1 MKKEFYLTIVF
12 AAILMAACKEVP
24 KEVRIS
30 AEQIEIEGKTANVI
44 HADTS
49 SILLVRDSLPNK
61 DNGHYTVRTT
71 LTLLLD
77 SIFYT
82 DQMEDSL
89 TLKFFS
95 TEGQELVTLIPT
107 DSLMADTLISYL
119 QSRIGNSIAIN
130 FEGKTSG
137 KSICKLQEGGK
148 TILAG
153 FSFIYADPKITK
165 QVNEYQKLVQN
176 ISVIVE
182 EGRRNPERMKSM
194 QGFIMLMALQ
204 EGFNRVE
211 AMNSKLLRLKDRMS
225 LVQYAKFKEAHDLMK
240 TYDKELK

>member
-1 MKKEFYLTIVF
+1 MKKEFYLTIAV
-12 AAILMAACKEVP
+12 AAILMVACKDVP
-24 KEVRIS
+24 KEVRIC
-30 AEQIEIEGKTANVI
+30 ADQIEIDGKTAHVI
-44 HADTS
+44 HADTA
-49 SILLVRDSLPNK
+49 SILLVRDSLPDK
-61 DNGHYTVRTT
+61 DNGLYTVRTA

-89 TLKFFS
+89 TLNLFS
-95 TEGQELVTLIPT
+95 IEGQELGKLIPI
-107 DSLMADTLISYL
+107 DSLMADTLITYL

-130 FEGKTSG
+130 FKGEISEE
-137 KSICKLQEGGK
+137 SILKLQEGGK
-148 TILAG
+148 TTLAG

-165 QVNEYQKLVQN
+165 QVNEYHELVQN
-176 ISVIVE
+176 ISIMIE

-211 AMNSKLLRLKDRMS
+211 AMNSKLLRSKDRMS

>member
-1 MKKEFYLTIVF
+1 MKKGLYLTIAL
-12 AAILMAACKEVP
+12 AAILMAACKDVP
-24 KEVRIS
+24 KEVRIC
-30 AEQIEIEGKTANVI
+30 AEQIKIDGKTANVI
-44 HADTS
+44 HADTA

-61 DNGHYTVRTT
+61 DNGLYTVRTA

-89 TLKFFS
+89 TLKLFS

-107 DSLMADTLISYL
+107 DSLMADTLITYL
-119 QSRIGNSIAIN
+119 QSRIGNSIVIN

-137 KSICKLQEGGK
+137 ELISNLQEGGK
-148 TILAG
+148 TTLEG

-165 QVNEYQKLVQN
+165 LVNEYQELVQS
-176 ISVIVE
+176 ISAIVE
-182 EGRRNPERMKSM
+182 EGRQNPERMKSM
-194 QGFIMLMALQ
+194 EGFVLLMALQ
-204 EGFNRVE
+204 EGFNKVE
-211 AMNSKLLRLKDRMS
+211 ALNSKLLRMKDRMS
-225 LVQYAKFKEAHDLMK
+225 HIQYSKFIEAHDLMK

>member
-1 MKKEFYLTIVF
+1 MKKELYLTIAF

-30 AEQIEIEGKTANVI
+30 AEQIEIEGKTAHVI
-44 HADTS
+44 HADTA

-61 DNGHYTVRTT
+61 DNELYTVRTA

-89 TLKFFS
+89 TLKLFS
-95 TEGQELVTLIPT
+95 TEGQELVALIPT
-107 DSLMADTLISYL
+107 DSLMADTLITYL
-119 QSRIGNSIAIN
+119 QSRIGNRIAIN
-130 FEGKTSG
+130 FEGKMSRE
-137 KSICKLQEGGK
+137 SIFKLQKGGK
-148 TILAG
+148 TTLAG

-165 QVNEYQKLVQN
+165 QVNKYHELVQN
-176 ISVIVE
+176 ISIMVE

-225 LVQYAKFKEAHDLMK
+225 LAQYAKFKEAHDLMK